1 MADNLNATNKRLAE
15 IRDLQ
20 AELNRY
26 VGVYMENID
35 SSNKIREEEKRIIK
49 ETSKEQEKQNEIEKE
64 KQKRLT
70 RTKGILKSIYDETVK
85 LTGGF
90 SGVWKYLNDADISG
104 KSLVRSMGLNST
116 MTATMNNNLRQSA
129 VYAAQMGVSFQDLA
143 KAQASFAE
151 STGTMALLNVETLER
166 MSEAAGA
173 TGLGVEQQAK
183 FLGQL
188 QNVGIGVG
196 KASTVVEKTMKSS
209 QAMGLNMSTSLK
221 LMTENMS
228 MMNKFRFEN
237 GVEGFQKMTQF
248 AQQQKMS
255 IEGLSSAMDK
265 FQSLEGS
272 IEATARLYTMGGEFA
287 KNDAF
292 SLGFNARNNPEVFA
306 QQINDMMKGLAV
318 QDSKGIFKVSA
329 VDMDRL
335 RVVSEITG
343 DSVEKLREQ
352 AVQLSKQEFVGKSV
366 FGNISKDDRNLI
378 ANIMEQDKSG
388 TFTVKIDNK
397 NFKLNELGESQLSL
411 LRKQTE
417 SIAEQAKVTQDWN
430 SALDNS
436 INSLKANLL
445 PVLNVINGYLG
456 AVNNIGTNWVA
467 NIGKVIALAGPLIA
481 GKAIMTGANSF
492 IGGKFDDMFDLSKK
506 KKSTSSFSSAGGSSV
521 SDLGKLKDI
530 PDGPALQSR
539 AAGIAAIGVAA
550 LGIGA
555 GIGVAAYGASL
566 LADSISKLNVEQ
578 MKTLAFTMGAIGLTM
593 GGILVAG
600 VIALGSASEF
610 AAPGLLALGGAALM
624 VGAGIGV
631 AAYGIGTMVDSLGKV
646 GNIGANIT
654 SLGKGLSSLVS
665 LNTLA
670 GITTLGSLGNTLVGS
685 ASGFSSAGNMFK
697 NVGEFMSKPAKNL
710 IELQNTIKAL
720 KDFDGNS
727 MLSQSIK
734 DLNNVI
740 AKGIEIKLPN
750 NGVLNVTTNV
760 DLYIDREKLA
770 TSLQIGQRS
779 FAELFKSQKGV
790 AAVKS

>member
-49 ETSKEQEKQNEIEKE
+49 ETSEEQKKQNKIEEE

-90 SGVWKYLNDADISG
+90 SGMWKYLNDADISG

-209 QAMGLNMSTSLK
+209 QTMGLNMATSLK

-237 GVEGFQKMTQF
+237 GVEGFQKMAQF

-265 FQSLEGS
+265 FQSLEGT

-343 DSVEKLREQ
+343 ESVEKLREQ

-366 FGNISKDDRNLI
+366 FGNMKKEDRDLI
-378 ANIMEQDKSG
+378 ANIMEQDANG

-397 NFKLNELGESQLSL
+397 NFKLNELGTQQIGL
-411 LRKQTE
+411 LK
-417 SIAEQAKVTQDWN
+417 EQAKSMADQAKATQDWN

-456 AVNNIGTNWVA
+456 AVNNIGTSWVA

-481 GKAIMTGANSF
+481 GKAI
-492 IGGKFDDMFDLSKK
+492 IGGATSFLGDKVDSSLKNRFGLGSK
-506 KKSTSSFSSAGGSSV
+506 SGSGVSGGESMSS
-521 SDLGKLKDI
+521 LGKGASSI
-530 PDGPALQSR
+530 PEGSALQSK
-539 AAGIAAIGVAA
+539 AAGIAAIGIAAAGIGAGIWMAADGASNLAKSLEKLNGEQLKGLNSTMLILGGTMVGVMTAGIYAIGAAGTAAAPGLLAVGGAA

-555 GIGVAAYGASL
+555 GVWMATKGMSG
-566 LADSISKLNVEQ
+566 LAESFSK
-578 MKTLAFTMGAIGLTM
+578 
-593 GGILVAG
+593 
-600 VIALGSASEF
+600 
-610 AAPGLLALGGAALM
+610 
-624 VGAGIGV
+624 VGTV
-631 AAYGIGTMVDSLGKV
+631 GTGMVD
-646 GNIGANIT
+646 
-654 SLGKGLSSLVS
+654 LGKGLLMLSSPTNL
-665 LNTLA
+665 LGIGNLA
-670 GITTLGSLGNTLVGS
+670 ALGGVLTASS
-685 ASGFSSAGNMFK
+685 SGFNSAGSMFK

-727 MLSQSIK
+727 MLSQSIN
-734 DLNNVI
+734 DLNNI
-740 AKGIEIKLPN
+740 ITKGIEIKLPN
-750 NGVLNVTTNV
+750 NGVLNITTNV
-760 DLYIDREKLA
+760 DLYIDKEKLA

-779 FAELFKSQKGV
+779 MVDILKARNGKS
-790 AAVKS
+790 

>member
-116 MTATMNNNLRQSA
+116 MTTTMNNNLRQSA
-129 VYAAQMGVSFQDLA
+129 VYAAQMGVSFQELA
-143 KAQASFAE
+143 KGQMAFAE
-151 STGTMALLNVETLER
+151 HSGTMALLNVDTLQR
-166 MSEAAGA
+166 MSEVAGA
-173 TGLGVEQQAK
+173 TGLAMETQGK
-183 FLGQL
+183 FLSQM

-196 KASTVVEKTMKSS
+196 KASTVIDKTMKSS
-209 QAMGLNMSTSLK
+209 QAMGLNMATSLK

-237 GVEGFQKMTQF
+237 GVEGFQKMAQF

-287 KNDAF
+287 KADAF
-292 SLGFNARNNPEVFA
+292 SLGFNARNNPEVMA
-306 QQINDMMKGLAV
+306 QQLNDMMKGLAV
-318 QDSKGIFKVSA
+318 QDSKGVFKVSA

-343 DSVEKLREQ
+343 ESVEKLREQ

-366 FGNISKDDRNLI
+366 FGNMSKDDRNLI

-417 SIAEQAKVTQDWN
+417 SIAEQAKVIQDWN

-456 AVNNIGTNWVA
+456 AVNNIGTSWVA

-481 GKAIMTGANSF
+481 GKAIMTGASSF

-506 KKSTSSFSSAGGSSV
+506 KKSTSSFSSAGGSNV
-521 SDLGKLKDI
+521 GDLSKLKDI

-566 LADSISKLNVEQ
+566 LADSISKLNAEQ
-578 MKTLAFTMGAIGLTM
+578 MNSLAITMGVIGLTM
-593 GGILVAG
+593 GTVLVAG
-600 VIALGSASEF
+600 VIALGSAST
-610 AAPGLLALGGAALM
+610 AVAPGLLALGAAALG
-624 VGAGIGV
+624 VGVGIGA
-631 AAYGIGTMVDSLGKV
+631 AAYGIGTMIDSLGKV

-654 SLGKGLSSLVS
+654 SLGKGLSNLVS

-670 GITTLGSLGNTLVGS
+670 GITTLGSLGDTLVGS
-685 ASGFSSAGNMFK
+685 ASGFSNAGNMFK

-720 KDFDGNS
+720 KEFDGNS
-727 MLSQSIK
+727 VLSQTIK
-734 DLNNVI
+734 DLKDVI
-740 AKGIEIKLPN
+740 NKGIEIKLPN

-779 FAELFKSQKGV
+779 MYDILQQRNGV
-790 AAVKS
+790 AGTKK